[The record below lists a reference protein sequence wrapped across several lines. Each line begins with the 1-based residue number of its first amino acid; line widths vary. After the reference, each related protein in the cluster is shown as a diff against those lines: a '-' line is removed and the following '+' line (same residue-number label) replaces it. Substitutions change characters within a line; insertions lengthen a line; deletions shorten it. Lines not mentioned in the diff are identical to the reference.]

1 MHNQTE
7 YAKMKTILTTE
18 EFDEWFENLRDLKA
32 KAKIE
37 VRIQRAKNGNFGD
50 CKPIGEGLSEMR
62 IDYGAGYRVYFMQRG
77 AEIVILLAGGDKTTQ
92 STDIK
97 NALQISHELK
107 RG

>member
-1 MHNQTE
+1 
-7 YAKMKTILTTE
+7 MKKILTTE
-18 EFDEWFENLRDLKA
+18 KFDEWLENLRDLKA

-50 CKPIGEGLSEMR
+50 CKSIGEGLSEMR
-62 IDYGAGYRVYFMQRG
+62 IDYGAGYRVYFMQCG
-77 AEIVILLAGGDKTTQ
+77 TEIVILLAGGDKTTQ

-97 NALQISHELK
+97 NALQLSHELK

>member
-1 MHNQTE
+1 
-7 YAKMKTILTTE
+7 MKKILTTE
-18 EFDEWFENLRDLKA
+18 KFDDWLDNLRDLKA

-62 IDYGAGYRVYFMQRG
+62 IDYGVGYRVYLMQRG
-77 AEIVILLAGGDKTTQ
+77 TELVILLAGGDKTTQ
-92 STDIK
+92 SVDIK
-97 NALQISHELK
+97 NALQLSHELK